1 MGVSLKRH
9 RYLLLGTAAVIVITL
24 GVLYFLGT
32 VLLTLG
38 ISAVAAYV
46 LLPVARLLERAMPW
60 RERRPGLSRGLAIG
74 IIFLA
79 VVGIFVGLL
88 AAVVPPTIE
97 QGQRF
102 IRDFP
107 SFLNSARTT
116 LESWLTQYAELVPV
130 DLRDRAESTL
140 ADAGGIIGRAAW
152 NLVTQVLS
160 IISGS
165 IAFILGLATAP
176 VLIFYLMK
184 DSGNIKSSLAAPFPS
199 ALRPYLQDVLDIADR
214 TVGGYIRGQL
224 FLGLV
229 VGAIVTVGLLLLGVP
244 FPFMLGIVAGLTEL
258 VPIIGPWIGGAA
270 GVLVTL
276 ATAPEKVPYVI
287 LLYLAIQLLENTLLV
302 PRIQGES
309 LKLHP
314 VIIILVI
321 IVASN
326 YFGFWGVILGPP
338 LAAMGKEI
346 GVYFAQQ
353 WSRVPVEADEC
364 EEDLGEDVED
374 EEAVGET

>member
-1 MGVSLKRH
+1 M
-9 RYLLLGTAAVIVITL
+9 
-24 GVLYFLGT
+24 
-32 VLLTLG
+32 
-38 ISAVAAYV
+38 
-46 LLPVARLLERAMPW
+46 
-60 RERRPGLSRGLAIG
+60 AIG

-79 VVGIFVGLL
+79 ALGIFAGLL

-107 SFLNSARTT
+107 SFLNSARIT
-116 LESWLTQYAELVPV
+116 LEGWLTLYADLVPE

-152 NLVTQVLS
+152 SVVSQVLS
-160 IISGS
+160 IVSGS

-176 VLIFYLMK
+176 VLVFYLMK
-184 DSGNIKSSLAAPFPS
+184 DSGRVKSSLAAPFPS
-199 ALRPYLQDVLDIADR
+199 ALRPYLLDVLNIADR

-258 VPIIGPWIGGAA
+258 IPIIGPWIGGAA

-276 ATAPEKVPYVI
+276 ATAPEKIPYVI
-287 LLYLAIQLLENTLLV
+287 LLYLAVQLLENTLLV
-302 PRIQGES
+302 PRIQGDS

-338 LAAMGKEI
+338 LAAMGKEV

-353 WSRVPVEADEC
+353 WSVVPVPADA
-364 EEDLGEDVED
+364 GREDVGVDGQEESAM
-374 EEAVGET
+374 EEA